1 MINAIW
7 MFLLVTGVIVAAIN
21 GRMDVVTEAVL
32 NGAKQGVVVCFG
44 LLSILVF
51 WMGLMKVAEHAGLVQ
66 SLAKLLY
73 PLARFLYPSVP
84 KDHPAMGSIV
94 ANMSANMLGLGNA
107 ATPLGLKAMKEL
119 QELNPDKER
128 ASDAM
133 CTLLAINTSGLTIIP
148 ATVIGIR
155 MQYNSSNPTEIV
167 ITTILATFAATTI
180 AVILDR
186 YYRTRDRRKRGGG
199 KT

>member
-7 MFLLVTGVIVAAIN
+7 MGMLVIGVIVAALN
-21 GRMDVVTEAVL
+21 GRMEVVTAAVL
-32 NGAKQGVVVCFG
+32 DGAKQGVIVCFG

-51 WMGLMKVAEHAGLVQ
+51 WTGLMRIADLAGLVH
-66 SLAKLLY
+66 SLAKVLY

-84 KDHPAMGSIV
+84 KNHPAMGSIV
-94 ANMSANMLGLGNA
+94 ANMSANMLGLGSA

-148 ATVIGIR
+148 ATVIGLR
-155 MQYNSSNPTEIV
+155 MQYDSTHPTEIV
-167 ITTILATFAATTI
+167 ICTLLATFLSTTC

-186 YYRTRDRRKRGGG
+186 FFRAREKRKGGFG
-199 KT
+199 R

>member
-7 MFLLVTGVIVAAIN
+7 MILLVSGVIVAALN
-21 GRMDVVTEAVL
+21 GRMDIVTKAVL
-32 NGAKQGVVVCFG
+32 DGAKEGVVICFG

-51 WMGLMKVAEHAGLVQ
+51 WSGLMKIAEQAGLVQ

-84 KDHPAMGSIV
+84 KNHPAMGSIV
-94 ANMSANMLGLGNA
+94 ANMSANMLGLGSA

-119 QELNPDKER
+119 QDLNPDKDR

-148 ATVIGIR
+148 ATIIGLR
-155 MQYNSSNPTEIV
+155 MQYGSANPTEIV
-167 ITTILATFAATTI
+167 VTTLMATFLATTC
-180 AVILDR
+180 AVFLDR
-186 YYRTRDRRKRGGG
+186 WFRARDRRKEGRV
-199 KT
+199 

>member
-7 MFLLVTGVIVAAIN
+7 MFLLVSGVIVAALN
-21 GRMDVVTEAVL
+21 GRMDIVTKAVL
-32 NGAKQGVVVCFG
+32 DGAKEGVVICFG

-51 WMGLMKVAEHAGLVQ
+51 WSGLMKIAEQAGLVQ
-66 SLAKLLY
+66 SLAKVLY

-84 KDHPAMGSIV
+84 KEHPAMGSIV
-94 ANMSANMLGLGNA
+94 ANMSANMLGLGSA

-119 QELNPDKER
+119 QELNPQKDR

-148 ATVIGIR
+148 ATIIGLR
-155 MQYNSSNPTEIV
+155 MQYGSTNPTEIV
-167 ITTILATFAATTI
+167 VTTLMATFLATSAA
-180 AVILDR
+180 VFLDR
-186 YYRTRDRRKRGGG
+186 WFRARDKRKEDRRR
-199 KT
+199 